1 MSVLKGVE
9 VKTNSL
15 MGTSLTA
22 EADRTIG
29 NAETTIFLG
38 PGPGTDFNAL
48 RGESGWGGRGNQGRA
63 SRLLASF
70 LAHRLAN
77 QTAD

>member
-1 MSVLKGVE
+1 
-9 VKTNSL
+9 VKMNSL

-22 EADRTIG
+22 QADRTIG

-38 PGPGTDFNAL
+38 PGPGAGLNAL
-48 RGESGWGGRGNQGRA
+48 RGESGWGGEGRA

-70 LAHRLAN
+70 LV
-77 QTAD
+77 Q